1 MVTHLLRLV
10 HHGGGDAAAA
20 LAHPPR
26 VAPAQ
31 AEGDDAPLVAE
42 DGLGTVEVDDL
53 EGEEEN
59 HWLIFWIRRERLKT
73 QHKYATI
80 FKANFNRRHVM

>member
-42 DGLGTVEVDDL
+42 DVLGTVEVDDL

-59 HWLIFWIRRERLKT
+59 HWLFFLDQTRTVKNT
-73 QHKYATI
+73 T
-80 FKANFNRRHVM
+80 